1 MGEGETFGRLYYIM
15 ILDQLGTT
23 FTFQTFDDKK
33 SKRPELVAML
43 HGTFTEHRAELT
55 RLNKLGAGIFYTV
68 NETDLQGR
76 QVSNIKRVRALFVD
90 LDTPDIN
97 RTFDFYLPP
106 SAVIESSPGK
116 HQCYWFLADEL
127 PLSDFRQ
134 FQKALAEMLGG
145 DPKIIDLPRV
155 LRVPGFL
162 HQKNEPFRVREA
174 LNTGKRYAYQE
185 LKHWIIGDDPV
196 TESRP
201 ADPVDK
207 ITPHIADDPDALTE
221 LTSLLDRLAQ
231 AGEGER
237 NNTLNL
243 VAYGAYGLWRAGR
256 LAKDFITTELLAV
269 ALDIGL
275 EEAEALTTMRSARKK
290 AVPVYNDLDM
300 LPELPKPS
308 KDAPTF
314 GLQMARGSDLSIR
327 ATRWL
332 WDGWLARGEMHILGG
347 APSTGKTTITL
358 SMAATMSTGGRWP
371 DDSICIQ
378 RNVVIWSG
386 EDSFET
392 TLGPRLIKSGA
403 NLNNIYFIQG
413 VLDASGKRPFDPAKD
428 MKYLHEKMAAIGNI
442 GLLIVDP
449 IISAVSG
456 DSHKNNEVRRGLQP
470 LCDLG
475 RAFNCAVVGI
485 THLTKGT
492 QGKDPVERLTGS
504 IAFGALARV
513 VFMAV
518 KTVDADNN
526 VSRIFVRAKSNI
538 GKDDGG
544 FNYELHLGLVPGHPE
559 INTTSV
565 QWGDWIDG
573 HARDILGDSEQS
585 NEDRSSLDDAK
596 QFLRGYLEDGPRDS
610 KSVLAEA
617 RRVQISRSTLQRA
630 RMQLKIKVSKHG
642 FTKGAGWQWE
652 FPFEPIS

>member
-1 MGEGETFGRLYYIM
+1 M
-15 ILDQLGTT
+15 ILDHLGTT

-33 SKRPELVAML
+33 SKKPELVAML
-43 HGTFTEHRAELT
+43 HGTFIEYKDELT

-76 QVSNIKRVRALFVD
+76 QVDNVKRVRALFVD
-90 LDTPDIN
+90 IDTPDIN
-97 RTFDFYLPP
+97 RQFDFYLPP

-116 HQCYWFLADEL
+116 HQCYWFLADDL
-127 PLSDFRQ
+127 PLADFRQ

-162 HQKNEPFRVREA
+162 HQKGEPFQVRE
-174 LNTGKRYAYQE
+174 LISTGKRYTCRE
-185 LKHWIIGDDPV
+185 LKNWIIGDDPV

-207 ITPHIADDPDALTE
+207 TIQHTVDDPDALTE
-221 LTSLLDRLAQ
+221 LSALLDRLAQ

-243 VAYGAYGLWRAGR
+243 VAYKAYGLWRAGR
-256 LAKDFITTELLAV
+256 LAKDFITSELLTV
-269 ALDIGL
+269 AIDIGL
-275 EEAEALTTMRSARKK
+275 EEDEALTTMRSARKK
-290 AVPVYNDLDM
+290 AVPIYNDLDM
-300 LPELPKPS
+300 LPEMPKPT
-308 KDAPTF
+308 KDVPSF

-371 DDSICIQ
+371 DGSICIQ

-403 NLNNIYFIQG
+403 NLDNIYFIQG
-413 VLDASGKRPFDPAKD
+413 ILDASGKRPFDPAKD
-428 MKYLHEKMAAIGNI
+428 INYLREKMAAIGNI

-518 KTVDADNN
+518 KMVDDDNR

-544 FNYELHLGLVPGHPE
+544 FNYELHLGPVPTHPE
-559 INTTSV
+559 IHTTSV

-585 NEDRSSLDDAK
+585 NEDRSSLDEAK
-596 QFLRGYLEDGPRDS
+596 QFLRDYLEDGPRDS
-610 KSVLAEA
+610 KSVMQAA
-617 RRVQISRSTLQRA
+617 RQASVSARDLKRA
-630 RMQLKIKVSKHG
+630 KVSLKVKAVRHG
-642 FTKGAGWQWE
+642 FGPGGGWRWE
-652 FPFEPIS
+652 IPLDPIT

>member
-1 MGEGETFGRLYYIM
+1 M
-15 ILDQLGTT
+15 ILDQLGTN

-33 SKRPELVAML
+33 SKRPELVSML
-43 HGTFTEHRAELT
+43 HGTFEQHKDELT

-76 QVSNIKRVRALFVD
+76 QVDNIKRVRALFVD

-97 RTFDFYLPP
+97 RQFDFYLPP

-127 PLSDFRQ
+127 PLAEFRQ

-155 LRVPGFL
+155 LRVPGFY
-162 HQKNEPFRVREA
+162 HNKNEPFLVREL
-174 LNTGKRYAYQE
+174 LNTGKRHSCQE
-185 LKHWIIGDDPV
+185 LKNWIIGDDLVESKV
-196 TESRP
+196 TNP
-201 ADPVDK
+201 AT
-207 ITPHIADDPDALTE
+207 IIPHAVDDPDALTE

-243 VAYGAYGLWRAGR
+243 IAFRAYGLWRAGR
-256 LAKDFITTELLAV
+256 LSKDYITSELLAV
-269 ALDIGL
+269 AMDIGL
-275 EEAEALTTMRSARKK
+275 EEDEALTTMRSARKK
-290 AVPVYNDLDM
+290 AVPVHNDLDM
-300 LPELPKPS
+300 LPPLPKPP
-308 KDAPTF
+308 KDAPGF

-358 SMAATMSTGGRWP
+358 SMAATMSIGGRWP
-371 DDSICIQ
+371 DGSICIQ

-403 NLNNIYFIQG
+403 NLDNIYFIQG

-428 MKYLHEKMAAIGNI
+428 MKYLQEKMAAIGNI

-504 IAFGALARV
+504 IAFGALARL

-518 KTVDADNN
+518 KTMDDDHN
-526 VSRIFVRAKSNI
+526 VSRVFMRAKSNI

-544 FNYELHLGLVPGHPE
+544 FNYELHLGPVPTHPD
-559 INTTSV
+559 IHTTSV
-565 QWGDWIDG
+565 QWGDWVDG

-585 NEDRSSLDDAK
+585 NEDRSSLDEAK
-596 QFLRGYLEDGPRDS
+596 QFLRDYLEDGPRDS
-610 KSVLAEA
+610 KSVLSES
-617 RRVQISRSTLQRA
+617 RKQQISRTTLHRA
-630 RMQLKIKVSKHG
+630 KGQLKVKITKHG
-642 FTKGAGWQWE
+642 FGKGGGWQWE
-652 FPFEPIS
+652 IPLDPIS

>member
-1 MGEGETFGRLYYIM
+1 M
-15 ILDQLGTT
+15 ILDQLGSS

-33 SKRPELVAML
+33 SKRPGLVSML
-43 HGTFTEHRAELT
+43 HGTFAEHKDELT

-76 QVSNIKRVRALFVD
+76 QEGNVKRVRALFVD
-90 LDTPDIN
+90 IDTPDIN
-97 RTFDFYLPP
+97 RQFDFYLPP

-116 HQCYWFLADEL
+116 HQCYWFLSDEL
-127 PLSDFRQ
+127 PLADFRRI
-134 FQKALAEMLGG
+134 QKALAELLGG

-155 LRVPGFL
+155 LRVPGFY
-162 HQKNEPFRVREA
+162 HNKNEPFLVREL
-174 LNTGKRYAYQE
+174 LNTGKRYTCQE
-185 LKHWIIGDDPV
+185 LSDWIIGDDLIETV
-196 TESRP
+196 TKVTNT
-201 ADPVDK
+201 ATIV
-207 ITPHIADDPDALTE
+207 TPHTIDDPDALIE
-221 LTSLLDRLAQ
+221 LKSLLHQLAQ

-243 VAYGAYGLWRAGR
+243 VAYQAYGLWRAGR
-256 LAKDFITTELLAV
+256 LAKDFITSELLAV
-269 ALDIGL
+269 SQDIGL
-275 EEAEALTTMRSARKK
+275 EEDEALTTMRSARKK
-290 AVPVYNDLDM
+290 SVPVHNELNL
-300 LPELPKPS
+300 LPDLPKPP
-308 KDAPTF
+308 KDAPGF
-314 GLQMARGSDLSIR
+314 GLQMSRGSDLSIR

-371 DDSICIQ
+371 DGSICIQ
-378 RNVVIWSG
+378 RNIVIWSG

-403 NLNNIYFIQG
+403 NLDNIYFIQG

-428 MKYLHEKMAAIGNI
+428 MKYLQEKMLEIGNI

-518 KTVDADNN
+518 KTVAEDGT

-544 FNYELHLGLVPGHPE
+544 FNYSLHLGEVPGHPE
-559 INTTSV
+559 IATTSV
-565 QWGDWIDG
+565 HWGDWIDG

-585 NEDRSSLDDAK
+585 QEDRSSLDEAK
-596 QFLRGYLEDGPRDS
+596 QFLRDYLEDGPRDS

-617 RRVQISRSTLQRA
+617 RRVDISKSTLHRA
-630 RMQLKIKVSKHG
+630 RMLLKVKTVRHG
-642 FTKGAGWQWE
+642 FGKGAGYQWE
-652 FPFEPIS
+652 IPIEPIS

>member
-1 MGEGETFGRLYYIM
+1 M
-15 ILDQLGTT
+15 ILDQLGTN

-33 SKRPELVAML
+33 SKRPELVSML
-43 HGTFTEHRAELT
+43 HGTFEQHKDELT

-76 QVSNIKRVRALFVD
+76 QVDNIKRVRALFVD

-97 RTFDFYLPP
+97 RQFDFYLPP

-127 PLSDFRQ
+127 PLAEFRQ

-155 LRVPGFL
+155 LRVPGFY
-162 HQKNEPFRVREA
+162 HNKNEPFLVREL
-174 LNTGKRYAYQE
+174 LNTGKRHSCQE
-185 LKHWIIGDDPV
+185 LKNWIIGDDLVESKV
-196 TESRP
+196 TNP
-201 ADPVDK
+201 AT
-207 ITPHIADDPDALTE
+207 IIPHAVDDPDALTE

-243 VAYGAYGLWRAGR
+243 IAFRAYGLWRAGR
-256 LAKDFITTELLAV
+256 LSKDYITSELLAV
-269 ALDIGL
+269 AMDIGL
-275 EEAEALTTMRSARKK
+275 EEDEALTTMRSARKK
-290 AVPVYNDLDM
+290 AVPVHNDLDM
-300 LPELPKPS
+300 LPPLPKPP
-308 KDAPTF
+308 KDAPGF

-358 SMAATMSTGGRWP
+358 SMAATMSIGGRWP
-371 DDSICIQ
+371 DGSICIQ

-403 NLNNIYFIQG
+403 NLDNIYFIQG

-428 MKYLHEKMAAIGNI
+428 INYLREKMAAIGNI

-475 RAFNCAVVGI
+475 RAFSCAVIGI

-518 KTVDADNN
+518 KMVDDDNR

-544 FNYELHLGLVPGHPE
+544 FNYELHLGPVPTHPD

-565 QWGDWIDG
+565 RWGDWIDG
-573 HARDILGDSEQS
+573 HARDILRDSEQS
-585 NEDRSSLDDAK
+585 NEDRSSLDEAK
-596 QFLRGYLEDGPRDS
+596 QFLRDYLEDGPRDS
-610 KSVLAEA
+610 KSVLSES
-617 RRVQISRSTLQRA
+617 RKQQISRTTLHRA
-630 RMQLKIKVSKHG
+630 KGQLKVKITKHG
-642 FTKGAGWQWE
+642 FGKGGGWQWE
-652 FPFEPIS
+652 IPLDPIS

>member
-1 MGEGETFGRLYYIM
+1 M
-15 ILDQLGTT
+15 ILDQLGTN

-33 SKRPELVAML
+33 SKRPELVSML
-43 HGTFTEHRAELT
+43 HGTFEQHKDELT

-76 QVSNIKRVRALFVD
+76 QVDNIKRVRALFVD

-97 RTFDFYLPP
+97 RQFDFYLPP

-127 PLSDFRQ
+127 PLAEFRQ

-155 LRVPGFL
+155 LRVPGFY
-162 HQKNEPFRVREA
+162 HNKNEPFLVREL
-174 LNTGKRYAYQE
+174 LNTGKRHSCQE
-185 LKHWIIGDDPV
+185 LKNWIIGDDLVESKV
-196 TESRP
+196 TNP
-201 ADPVDK
+201 AT
-207 ITPHIADDPDALTE
+207 IIPHAVDDPDALTE

-243 VAYGAYGLWRAGR
+243 IAFRAYGLWRAGR
-256 LAKDFITTELLAV
+256 LSKDYITSELLAV
-269 ALDIGL
+269 AMDIGL
-275 EEAEALTTMRSARKK
+275 EEDEALTTMRSARKK
-290 AVPVYNDLDM
+290 AVPVHNDLDM
-300 LPELPKPS
+300 LPPLPKPP
-308 KDAPTF
+308 KDAPGF

-371 DDSICIQ
+371 DGSICIQ

-403 NLNNIYFIQG
+403 NLDNIYFIQG

-428 MKYLHEKMAAIGNI
+428 INYLREKMAAIGNI

-475 RAFNCAVVGI
+475 RAFSCAVIGI

-518 KTVDADNN
+518 KMVDDDNR

-544 FNYELHLGLVPGHPE
+544 FNYELHLGPVPAHPD
-559 INTTSV
+559 ISTTSV
-565 QWGDWIDG
+565 QWGNWIDG
-573 HARDILGDSEQS
+573 HARDILRDSEQS
-585 NEDRSSLDDAK
+585 NEDRSSLDEAK
-596 QFLRGYLEDGPRDS
+596 QFLRDYLEDGPRDS
-610 KSVLAEA
+610 KSVLSES
-617 RRVQISRSTLQRA
+617 RKQQISRTTLHRA
-630 RMQLKIKVSKHG
+630 KGQLKVKITKHG
-642 FTKGAGWQWE
+642 FGKGGGWQWE
-652 FPFEPIS
+652 IPLDPIS

>member
-1 MGEGETFGRLYYIM
+1 M
-15 ILDQLGTT
+15 ILDQLGTN

-33 SKRPELVAML
+33 SKRPELVTML
-43 HGTFTEHRAELT
+43 HGTFGQHKDELT
-55 RLNKLGAGIFYTV
+55 RMNKLGAGIFYTV

-90 LDTPDIN
+90 LDTPDVN

-116 HQCYWFLADEL
+116 HQCYWYLEDEL

-134 FQKALAEMLGG
+134 YQKALAELLGG

-162 HQKNEPFRVREA
+162 HQKGEPFQVRE
-174 LNTGKRYAYQE
+174 LLSSGCLYAAAQ
-185 LKHWIIGDDPV
+185 LKEWIIGDDLG
-196 TESRP
+196 TGSRSP
-201 ADPVDK
+201 DPVDK
-207 ITPHIADDPDALTE
+207 TTPHTVDDPDALIE
-221 LTSLLDRLAQ
+221 LSGLLNRLAE

-243 VAYGAYGLWRAGR
+243 VAYKAYGLWRAGR
-256 LAKDFITTELLAV
+256 LSRDYITSELLAV
-269 ALDIGL
+269 ATDIGL
-275 EEAEALTTMRSARKK
+275 EEDEALTTMRSARKK
-290 AVPVYNDLDM
+290 SIPVINDLSL

-308 KDAPTF
+308 KNAPEF
-314 GLQMARGSDLSIR
+314 GLQISRGSDLSIR

-371 DDSICIQ
+371 DGSICIQ
-378 RNVVIWSG
+378 RNIVIWSG

-403 NLNNIYFIQG
+403 NLDNIYFIQG

-428 MKYLHEKMAAIGNI
+428 MKYLQEKMLAIGNI

-518 KTVDADNN
+518 KTVDDEGL

-544 FNYELHLGLVPGHPE
+544 FNYELHLGPVPSHPE

-585 NEDRSSLDDAK
+585 NEDRSSLDEAK
-596 QFLRGYLEDGPRDS
+596 QFLRDYLEDGPRDY
-610 KSVLAEA
+610 KSVMTASK
-617 RRVQISRSTLQRA
+617 QSGISVATLKRA
-630 RMQLKIKVSKHG
+630 KTQLKIKVERHG
-642 FTKGAGWQWE
+642 FGKGGGYQWE
-652 FPFEPIS
+652 IPIDLIS

>member
-1 MGEGETFGRLYYIM
+1 M
-15 ILDQLGTT
+15 ILDQLGTN

-33 SKRPELVAML
+33 SKRPELVSML
-43 HGTFTEHRAELT
+43 HGTFEQHKDELT

-76 QVSNIKRVRALFVD
+76 QVDNIKRVRALFVD

-97 RTFDFYLPP
+97 RSFDFYLPP

-127 PLSDFRQ
+127 PLAEFRQ

-155 LRVPGFL
+155 LRVPGFY
-162 HQKNEPFRVREA
+162 HNKNEPFLVREL
-174 LNTGKRYAYQE
+174 LNTGKRHSCQE
-185 LKHWIIGDDPV
+185 LKNWIIGDDLVESKV
-196 TESRP
+196 TNP
-201 ADPVDK
+201 AT
-207 ITPHIADDPDALTE
+207 IIPHAVDDPDALTE

-243 VAYGAYGLWRAGR
+243 IAFRAYGLWRAGR
-256 LAKDFITTELLAV
+256 LSKDYITSELLAV
-269 ALDIGL
+269 AMDIGL
-275 EEAEALTTMRSARKK
+275 EEDEALTTMRSARKK
-290 AVPVYNDLDM
+290 AVPVHNDLDM
-300 LPELPKPS
+300 LPPLPKPP
-308 KDAPTF
+308 KDAPGF

-358 SMAATMSTGGRWP
+358 SMAATMSIGGRWP
-371 DDSICIQ
+371 DGSICIQ

-403 NLNNIYFIQG
+403 NLDNIYFIQG

-428 MKYLHEKMAAIGNI
+428 MKYLQEKMAAIGNI

-504 IAFGALARV
+504 IAFGALARL

-518 KTVDADNN
+518 KTMDDDHN
-526 VSRIFVRAKSNI
+526 VSRVFMRAKSNI

-544 FNYELHLGLVPGHPE
+544 FNYELHLGPVPTHPD

-565 QWGDWIDG
+565 RWGDWIDG
-573 HARDILGDSEQS
+573 HARDILRDSEQS
-585 NEDRSSLDDAK
+585 NEDRSSLDEAK
-596 QFLRGYLEDGPRDS
+596 QFLRDYLEDGPRDS
-610 KSVLAEA
+610 KSVLSES
-617 RRVQISRSTLQRA
+617 RKQQISRTTLHRA
-630 RMQLKIKVSKHG
+630 KGQLKVKITKHG
-642 FTKGAGWQWE
+642 FGKGGGWQWE
-652 FPFEPIS
+652 IPLDPIS